1 MLRERIIWIVALLL
15 VAGGGFYSGQLIG
28 SRTATQQR
36 AQAAQQFFG
45 QRGGQNGGQNGGQA
59 GQAGQGG
66 QNGGFAGRGG
76 ASGTVASVSG
86 NTVTITTRSG
96 QNMTINLAASTT
108 VRKLADGQVSDIK
121 QGEQITAFGTQNG
134 DTFDATSIQIGQL
147 GGGRPQG
154 QGQPTAQP
162 S

>member
-45 QRGGQNGGQNGGQA
+45 QRGGQNGGQG

-66 QNGGFAGRGG
+66 GQGGFAGRGG

-108 VRKLADGQVSDIK
+108 VRKLADGQVSDIQ

-162 S
+162 SQ

>member
-45 QRGGQNGGQNGGQA
+45 QRGGQNG
-59 GQAGQGG
+59 GQGG

-162 S
+162 SQ

>member
-45 QRGGQNGGQNGGQA
+45 QRGGQNGGQGGQR
-59 GQAGQGG
+59 GGQGG
-66 QNGGFAGRGG
+66 GQGGFAGRGG

-162 S
+162 SQ